1 MNIKNKAPWVGIMN
15 AANANA
21 INAKSMKS
29 ETMLGMQP
37 ARGGA

>member
-1 MNIKNKAPWVGIMN
+1 MGIMN
-15 AANANA
+15 AAYADAANT
-21 INAKSMKS
+21 KSMKS